1 MSEGNLRPI
10 SRAHSIVR
18 SVCPHR
24 SSSSL
29 STSIY
34 FIVFIHYNY
43 IIRIDKRTWWKSGKR
58 FRSKLPCFDHAEVEG
73 TWQRKQWPLFPLP
86 CTLDLRM
93 VKTRK
98 FRSKPLSALPPCP
111 LVNPYYVVV
120 MNEYN
125 KINTRRE
132 G

>member
-10 SRAHSIVR
+10 SRARSIVR

-43 IIRIDKRTWWKSGKR
+43 IIRVNERTWWKSGKR
-58 FRSKLPCFDHAEVEG
+58 FRSKLPCFVPSTSA
-73 TWQRKQWPLFPLP
+73 WSKQLCFQIGASFHSL
-86 CTLDLRM
+86 
-93 VKTRK
+93 
-98 FRSKPLSALPPCP
+98 LPPF
-111 LVNPYYVVV
+111 LLF
-120 MNEYN
+120 
-125 KINTRRE
+125 ITRLASYCE
-132 G
+132 SCNVELL